1 MDSETKQLLKE
12 LCAVVR
18 DSTEQAYHAHE
29 LAEKVHLACSHQVA
43 GFQNCFDNPVPL
55 DVGHI
60 ARSRAETLGRLDAV
74 ISALQR
80 A

>member
-1 MDSETKQLLKE
+1 MDPETKQLLKE

-29 LAEKVHLACSHQVA
+29 LSEKVHLACSHQVP
-43 GFQNCFDNPVPL
+43 GFRNCFDNPVPL

-60 ARSRAETLGRLDAV
+60 ARSKAAILGRLDAV
-74 ISALQR
+74 TRLLEK
-80 A
+80 

>member
-1 MDSETKQLLKE
+1 MYGDTKQLLKE

-18 DSTEQAYHAHE
+18 DSTEQAYYAHE

-43 GFQNCFDNPVPL
+43 GFRNCFDNPVPL

-60 ARSRAETLGRLDAV
+60 TRSKAAILERLDAV
-74 ISALQR
+74 IRLLGK
-80 A
+80 